1 MIISMFIQA
10 FRYASEPFFFKDEE
24 NKNSK
29 ETLAKVMNYFT
40 IMLMFIFLVITLYL
54 QLFKYFINN
63 PDYWEGLRVVPIL
76 LGANIFLGVYTS
88 LSIWYKLSDKTI
100 YGAYIS
106 GFGVIVTIAINFLL
120 IPKYG
125 YVASAYAT
133 LSCYSSMMLLSYL
146 LGQKYYKVPYSLKK
160 FFTYMGSGI
169 LIYMLSIPTNPTQ
182 NLSIL
187 QYGYHTILL
196 LSFIILV
203 LIIEKPFR
211 ASFK

>member
-1 MIISMFIQA
+1 MFIQA

-54 QLFKYFINN
+54 QLFKYFIPN
-63 PDYWEGLRVVPIL
+63 PDYWEGLKVVPIL
-76 LGANIFLGVYTS
+76 LAANICLVLYTS
-88 LSIWYKLSDKTI
+88 LSMWYKLSDKTI

-120 IPKYG
+120 IPQYG

-133 LSCYSSMMLLSYL
+133 LSCYSSMMVLSYL
-146 LGQKYYKVPYSLKK
+146 LGQK
-160 FFTYMGSGI
+160 
-169 LIYMLSIPTNPTQ
+169 
-182 NLSIL
+182 
-187 QYGYHTILL
+187 LL
-196 LSFIILV
+196 
-203 LIIEKPFR
+203 
-211 ASFK
+211 